1 MLGED
6 YMPEKLFNKII
17 KEICSEEGITYELLS
32 FNWIIKLEKDNK
44 VRYITGKKFDINGEA
59 SGHIASDKYA
69 TFEVL
74 KSFGIPVIEHK
85 MIFNPKTRENW
96 VQENIDDVIENTS
109 EKQVVIK
116 PNNGSEGYRVLVV
129 SDKNTLKKEIENL
142 FQREDSISICPFY
155 SILREYRAYYLNE
168 NIVLIY
174 EKEKPYVIGDGFS
187 SLKELI
193 EKRGVPNKKIVNENL
208 KLLDLEMIPKK
219 EEFVEL
225 SWKFNLSG
233 GATSKILDKGNLYKK
248 IENLALKVG
257 HALNMKFATIDI
269 IETGDHELWV
279 LEVNSG
285 ISCDEFL
292 KQNKNAYQVI
302 KKMYKDAINEMFH

>member
-1 MLGED
+1 
-6 YMPEKLFNKII
+6 MPEKVFNKII
-17 KEICSEEGITYELLS
+17 KEICSEENITYQLLS

-44 VRYITGKKFDINGEA
+44 IRYITGKKFDINGEA
-59 SGHIASDKYA
+59 SGHIASDKYG
-69 TFEVL
+69 TYEVL
-74 KSFGIPVIEHK
+74 KSCGIPVIDHK
-85 MIFNPKTRENW
+85 MVFNPKTRENW
-96 VQENIDDVIENTS
+96 VQEDIDDVIDNISDEL
-109 EKQVVIK
+109 VVIK

-129 SDKNTLKKEIENL
+129 RDKNTLKKEIENL

-155 SILREYRAYYLNE
+155 SILKEYRAYYLNGS
-168 NIVLIY
+168 IVLIY

-208 KLLDLEMIPKK
+208 KLLDLDMIPNNG
-219 EEFVEL
+219 EVVEL

-233 GATSKILDKGNLYKK
+233 GATSKILDNGALYKK
-248 IENLALKVG
+248 IEELALESG
-257 HALNMKFATIDI
+257 HALNMKFATIDV
-269 IETGDHELWV
+269 IETYDHELLV

-292 KQNKNAYQVI
+292 KQNKNAYQIV
-302 KKMYKDAINEMFH
+302 KKMYRDAINEMFH